1 MLTVLHQL
9 AQHERVLQWDHIV
22 QWTVDVLPASFNFSI
37 PKHVQGGGEYENF
50 MECQA
55 SKNMPPCMQLHVT
68 KTKLREL
75 LAGQAV
81 KQPTYTSD
89 QCEQQGAFY
98 PLEQQEPLIATALAA
113 CALRLTETALFRVY
127 CKRV

>member
-81 KQPTYTSD
+81 KQPTYTSE
-89 QCEQQGAFY
+89 QREQQGAFY
-98 PLEQQEPLIATALAA
+98 SLEHQGSRVPTARIVCRLGLA
-113 CALRLTETALFRVY
+113 ETALFRVY